1 MNISKRL
8 QAVAAMVSDSTFGDS
23 HRVVD
28 VGTDHGYI
36 PIFLMKS
43 GKISEAVAMDV
54 NEGPLSKA
62 DFNIHSYGFED
73 RISTCLSDGLE
84 KYQAKPEDSIV
95 IAGMGGLLMIRILA
109 EGMDKLSKIR
119 ELILQPQSD
128 IGLVRHFLHDHGFII
143 DQENML
149 IDDGKYYTM
158 MHAVWGPKDDL
169 DTAYEQ
175 PWMYAYGK
183 LLVEHRHPVLKQF
196 LEKELS
202 VNTQICC
209 HLEAVGSQTAF
220 CRADEMRKEIA
231 MIKEVLDIYDRK

>member
-1 MNISKRL
+1 M
-8 QAVAAMVSDSTFGDS
+8 
-23 HRVVD
+23 
-28 VGTDHGYI
+28 
-36 PIFLMKS
+36 
-43 GKISEAVAMDV
+43 
-54 NEGPLSKA
+54 
-62 DFNIHSYGFED
+62 
-73 RISTCLSDGLE
+73 
-84 KYQAKPEDSIV
+84 
-95 IAGMGGLLMIRILA
+95 
-109 EGMDKLSKIR
+109 
-119 ELILQPQSD
+119 QPQSD

-209 HLEAVGSQTAF
+209 HLEAVGSQTAL